1 MIVTFI
7 TTKFPFLISVSLPT
21 LQPTNSTQHTG
32 KLWEGIIELFDL
44 EGSLKVIQ
52 SNFPTTKRDIYN
64 YNKLLWT
71 PFSLTLSPGMGNP
84 PSLQASSPWRS
95 PVYCS
100 AGKIAE
106 LQVRPGSSA
115 ANSAW
120 FRTSPTTG
128 TTQSLAAS
136 ISDHPYQ
143 SFLSFYLIRLSSFTT
158 CILYIHWAPQELLP
172 LQIPTR

>member
-64 YNKLLWT
+64 SNKLL
-71 PFSLTLSPGMGNP
+71 
-84 PSLQASSPWRS
+84 
-95 PVYCS
+95 
-100 AGKIAE
+100 
-106 LQVRPGSSA
+106 
-115 ANSAW
+115 
-120 FRTSPTTG
+120 
-128 TTQSLAAS
+128 
-136 ISDHPYQ
+136 
-143 SFLSFYLIRLSSFTT
+143 
-158 CILYIHWAPQELLP
+158 
-172 LQIPTR
+172 